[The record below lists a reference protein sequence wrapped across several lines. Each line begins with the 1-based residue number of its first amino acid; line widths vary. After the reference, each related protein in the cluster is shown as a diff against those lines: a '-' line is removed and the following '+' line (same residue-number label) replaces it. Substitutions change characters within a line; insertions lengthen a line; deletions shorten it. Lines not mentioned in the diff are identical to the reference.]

1 MNWVQFKDPL
11 CYLCL
16 AGPLVAFWC
25 LTQAIAGLFSFT
37 VMQQIFFVTE
47 FDEFDEFSESI

>member
-16 AGPLVAFWC
+16 AGPVVAFWG

-37 VMQQIFFVTE
+37 VMTNIFVT
-47 FDEFDEFSESI
+47 EFDEFSESI